1 MGRRKPLTTGIA
13 VFLATLLNLGCSSIG
28 PGKLVSTHEGY
39 NDAVQM
45 AVSREVL
52 KNIVRLRYYD
62 PIQFMRVTAV
72 NANFSVSADN
82 SAGVT
87 VVGIGNA
94 NTSEQVGAN
103 IGYSDSPTITFVP
116 QSDANFNKSLDS
128 PVELP

>member
-1 MGRRKPLTTGIA
+1 MCTFSRQQLSTGVA
-13 VFLATLLNLGCSSIG
+13 VFLATLLNLGCSSVG

-72 NANFSVSADN
+72 NANFSVSVGN

-87 VVGIGNA
+87 GSWRPSQVKGRIRRYVVR
-94 NTSEQVGAN
+94 
-103 IGYSDSPTITFVP
+103 
-116 QSDANFNKSLDS
+116 
-128 PVELP
+128 